1 MLYLKVIWIVKD
13 DNLMDAMIAI
23 LLLLVANFMIAWTRQ
38 LGKGWLRILLSII
51 AVLLLFPAFLF
62 GIRSL
67 M

>member
-1 MLYLKVIWIVKD
+1 
-13 DNLMDAMIAI
+13 MDAMIAI

-38 LGKGWLRILLSII
+38 LGKGWIRILLSII